1 MLRAQVA
8 GETRVEEAEALS
20 FRDVLAIQAGRA
32 TGLRMEL
39 RSLRVVRQPPKT
51 ERRLPGRPR
60 RRMHRGLLRLRVTCG
75 RMTSVV
81 PGVRM
86 GRPLCKRHGTKIR
99 VSLLVEAARW
109 CGTMTALL
117 LTLLGV

>member
-1 MLRAQVA
+1 M
-8 GETRVEEAEALS
+8 EEAEALS

-39 RSLRVVRQPPKT
+39 RSLRVVQQPPKT

-60 RRMHRGLLRLRVTCG
+60 RRMHRGLLRLRMTCS

-81 PGVRM
+81 LGVNMR
-86 GRPLCKRHGTKIR
+86 RPLRVTLRVRRAKIR
-99 VSLLVEAARW
+99 ISLLVEAARW
-109 CGTMTALL
+109 CRTVTALL